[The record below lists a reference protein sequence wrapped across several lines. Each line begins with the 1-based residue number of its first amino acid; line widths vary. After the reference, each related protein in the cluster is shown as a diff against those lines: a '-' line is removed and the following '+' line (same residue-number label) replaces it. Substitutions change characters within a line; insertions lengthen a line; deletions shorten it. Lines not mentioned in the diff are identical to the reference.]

1 VLKRLERAGFAE
13 RLAPGR
19 YELSPA
25 LPKKTLKAARKL
37 RKPVLS

>member
-13 RLAPGR
+13 RLGAGR
-19 YELSPA
+19 YELSPE
-25 LPKKTLKAARKL
+25 LTKKTLKAARKH